1 MSSLG
6 WKLIRSFDK
15 DFEVNGEPVRVR
27 FVTMNCVHKQ
37 LYQVYVLHEGREV
50 RFHIQK
56 NAAGEFRIVGRGIC
70 PPQYVPLEAAFA
82 EAILASP
89 VG

>member
-6 WKLIRSFDK
+6 WKLIRSFNK
-15 DFEVNGEPVRVR
+15 EFEVGGEMVTVR

-37 LYQVYVLHEGREV
+37 LYQIYVPHEGKTA
-50 RFHIQK
+50 RFHIQE
-56 NAAGEFRIVGRGIC
+56 NAAGEFKIVGKNTC
-70 PPQYVPLEAAFA
+70 PPQYVPLESAFA
-82 EAILASP
+82 QAILESP